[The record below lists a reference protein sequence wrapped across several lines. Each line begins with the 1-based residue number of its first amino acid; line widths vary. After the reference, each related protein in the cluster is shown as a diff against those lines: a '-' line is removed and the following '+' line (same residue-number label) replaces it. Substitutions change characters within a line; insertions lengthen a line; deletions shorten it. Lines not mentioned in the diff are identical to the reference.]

1 MNPKL
6 VQFKTGEGGGAH
18 IQKQNIFFNNLSHKN
33 QQNEQKQS
41 CEMGV
46 SVCVLKEITEE

>member
-18 IQKQNIFFNNLSHKN
+18 IQKQNVFSTISAIKINKMNKN
-33 QQNEQKQS
+33 SPAKWE
-41 CEMGV
+41 
-46 SVCVLKEITEE
+46 